1 MAGLDKTNKFGD
13 KREVDAVKDL
23 KDIFK
28 TDKVTKVG
36 ELGGV
41 DDMIG
46 GVDATVELDGGLK
59 TMQIKPFNDTK
70 RENGKV
76 TVFGTGN
83 VKPYKTD
90 FLVFQNNKLGTL
102 VFDNSNTQI
111 IDGRYVF
118 DESAEYKS

>member
-13 KREVDAVKDL
+13 EREVDAVIGL

-46 GVDATVELDGGLK
+46 GVDAIVELPEGTK
-59 TMQIKPFNDTK
+59 TMQIKPFNNTK
-70 RENGKV
+70 NTNGKI

-90 FLVFQNNKLGTL
+90 YLVFHNNKLGTL
-102 VFDNSNTQI
+102 VFENSNTKI

-118 DESAEYKS
+118 DETSQYIK